1 MPISHLLIIYLIG
14 TLIVLLPSPGFAK
27 LFAKAGVA
35 PWKAYIPF
43 YNTWEIQKLTGRP
56 KHWVFWQAIPVIGWF
71 ISPGIFIEFAKVFG
85 KFGLGQHTLASVA
98 APLYFPYLAYKEDPK
113 FIGPEAVRK
122 HKKKSWR
129 EWVDAAIFAVVAATL
144 IRTFFFEAYTI
155 PTGSMEKTLLIKD
168 FLFVNKLTSYGVRVP
183 NTPLSFPF
191 VHNYMPIGNGK
202 SYSELIKLPYIRWFA
217 SPVKRGDAV
226 VFNFPEGDTVI
237 HRKGF
242 ESAVP
247 WYDLKNKSKW
257 GAPFDKVYYDAGGGN
272 YQSISA
278 TEVLNNPSEFPVV
291 VHPVDKTDNYIKRCV
306 AVAGDTLE
314 VRDGDV
320 YINGVKEKT
329 PPHSQINYA
338 VTFKGNVVDL
348 EDIKDNYNLRDED
361 INRMSGNTYNILLT
375 YAGLEKMKADNII
388 VSAIP
393 DLETPDE
400 VYQNPINIGKV
411 VFPYDTLASHRWTR
425 DYFGKIWIPKK
436 EATLTLT
443 AENYSIYQRVIRTY
457 EGNEFY
463 LKDGKFILNGKEAT
477 QYTFKMDYYWMMGD
491 NRHQSQDCRFWGFVP
506 EDRIVGKAW
515 MIWFSWDGKPRWNRF
530 FKMVR

>member
-1 MPISHLLIIYLIG
+1 MPISHLLIVYLIG
-14 TLIVLLPSPGFAK
+14 TLIVLLPAPGFAK

-43 YNTWEIQKLTGRP
+43 YNTWEMQKLTGRP

-85 KFGLGQHTLASVA
+85 KFGLGQHTLASIA

-113 FIGPEAVRK
+113 YIGPDAVKK
-122 HKKKSWR
+122 HKKKGWR

-168 FLFVNKLTSYGVRVP
+168 FLFVNKLSYGPRVP

-257 GAPFDKVYYDAGGGN
+257 GPPFDNVYYDAGGGN
-272 YQSISA
+272 YQTISA
-278 TEVLNNPSEFPVV
+278 AEVLNNPAEFPVV

-306 AVAGDTLE
+306 AIAGDTLE

-338 VTFKGNVVDL
+338 ITFKGNVIDL
-348 EDIKDNYNLRDED
+348 EEIKDKYNLQDDDIK
-361 INRMSGNTYNILLT
+361 RMSGNTYNILLT

-393 DLETPDE
+393 DLETTEE
-400 VYQNPINIGKV
+400 VFQNPINIGKV
-411 VFPYDTLASHRWTR
+411 VFPYDTLPSHRWTR
-425 DYFGKIWIPKK
+425 DYFGKIWIPAKG
-436 EATLTLT
+436 ATLTLT

-457 EGNEFY
+457 ERNDFY
-463 LKDGKFILNGKEAT
+463 MKDGKFILNGKEVKT
-477 QYTFKMDYYWMMGD
+477 YTFKMNYYWMMGD
-491 NRHQSQDCRFWGFVP
+491 NRHQSQDSRFWGFVP
-506 EDRIVGKAW
+506 EDRVVGKAS
-515 MIWFSWDGKPRWNRF
+515 MIWFSWDGKPRWSRF
-530 FKMVR
+530 FKFVR